1 MRSWHKLVPYA
12 ALFVVVLFAFSC
24 GSEGESD
31 AGGVEGVF
39 ATLEREATYPEPFSF
54 LNSVREMPDGTL
66 LAADPLS
73 QVLLRLDL
81 QAGTADTLGQVGG
94 GPEEYEQP
102 DQVFPLPGDSTL
114 LVDLGKA
121 MLTVVGPDG
130 ALLDGQSMARQ
141 ADGGRLTVIMPRFV
155 DAEGGIYFTGS
166 RGMGEGPPDST
177 TVLRFD
183 RALDQFDTLA
193 TLWVPELRMSRSGGN
208 VRAVNRMMEPRD
220 DWAVGRDGTIAVVR
234 AHGYSVDWYAPD
246 GTVTVGAP
254 NTFESIPVGEADKEA
269 LLDELA
275 SSGVS
280 MMMTAGGSGATSFQM
295 SRGSPAGFGD
305 GPGVSDFEWAET
317 FPPFRPDR
325 TLVSPDHHAW
335 VQSWLPADEQPRTEV
350 FDSQGNRVGYVEMP
364 FSSRLIGFG
373 ATQDGDAALYVVRT
387 DDVDLKWLERYR
399 IVRSG
404 E

>member
-1 MRSWHKLVPYA
+1 V
-12 ALFVVVLFAFSC
+12 FFGFSC
-24 GSEGESD
+24 GSEGESG
-31 AGGVEGVF
+31 AGGAEGIF

-54 LNSVREMPDGTL
+54 LSSVREMPDGTL

-81 QAGTADTLGQVGG
+81 QTGTADTLGQVGG

-141 ADGGRLTVIMPRFV
+141 AEGGRLTVIMPRFV

-183 RALDQFDTLA
+183 RALDQFDTVA
-193 TLWVPELRMSRSGGN
+193 TLWVPELQISRSGGN
-208 VRAVNRMMEPRD
+208 VRAVSRMMEPRD

-234 AHGYSVDWYAPD
+234 AHGYSVDWCAPD
-246 GTVTVGAP
+246 GTVTPGAP

-317 FPPFRPDR
+317 FPPFQPDR
-325 TLVSPDHHAW
+325 ALVSPDRHAW

-350 FDSQGNRVGYVEMP
+350 FDSGGNRIGYVEMP

-373 ATQDGDAALYVVRT
+373 ATQDGDAAVYVVRT